1 MNTIKWIQKY
11 STGRN
16 VAIFFSLNMVFY
28 LAILLYSIPLVGRS
42 APSMKLFDVSPSGY
56 TKEYAVT
63 LLTAIGSEGRDL
75 YLSLQ
80 LPLDFVY
87 PGLFIVSYSLMFAWL
102 LRKNYDL
109 RSKIHYVL
117 YLPIFAGLFDYLE
130 NVFVVLMLKT
140 FPDLSAG
147 LVSAASFATV
157 AKSILSSVFFTL
169 LLLSIVQTLWRAAF
183 KRADT
188 APVPDSRRV

>member
-42 APSMKLFDVSPSGY
+42 APSMKLFDVSPAGY
-56 TKEYAVT
+56 TVEYAIS
-63 LLTAIGSEGRDL
+63 LLNAIGPEGRNL

-87 PGLFIVSYSLMFAWL
+87 PGLFIVSYSLLFAWL
-102 LRKNYDL
+102 LDKNYDL
-109 RSKIHYVL
+109 RSKIYYAL

-130 NVFVVLMLKT
+130 NVLVILMLKT
-140 FPDLSAG
+140 YPDLSAG
-147 LVSAASFATV
+147 LVFAASFATV
-157 AKSILSSVFFTL
+157 TKSVLSSIFFTL
-169 LLLSIVQTLWRAAF
+169 LLVCILQAVWNVVF
-183 KRADT
+183 KKARGAD
-188 APVPDSRRV
+188 ANG